1 MSAETKLT
9 IPDQDAARRGEAR
22 TSLVLYESD
31 GTDSR
36 TRVVELPDGEQF
48 TIGRSRTASLRS
60 ESERVSRIHAC
71 FQRRGNDLYVEDAGS
86 RNGTWVNGRQI
97 AEPRRLA
104 SGDEVVVGPVT
115 VVVNIT
121 TSAVTPA
128 RIQPPRVLDERL
140 AAEVDRARRYRRPLT
155 VVMLTIDGDTADT
168 DEAWDRVAAQLRTMD
183 LIVEYAPSM
192 HAIVLPEL
200 DRGAAVDV
208 SRALIAAAHATAA
221 GIVTKLGIATY
232 PEDATSADALI
243 SNARRAVQAAST
255 DDDPLAALP
264 PDTDLAAAAIVVDPQ
279 MRRVFELV
287 RKVADHPITV
297 LIQGET
303 GVGKEVIAC
312 AIHSASARGGA
323 PLVRLN
329 CASLP
334 EPLLESELF
343 GHEKGAFT
351 GADRRKQGY
360 FEAANGGTLFLDE
373 IGELSPA
380 VQAKLLRVLENGRV
394 TRVGGTDEIEVDVR
408 VVCATHRD
416 LERAS
421 QDGGFRSDLFFRIS
435 AFTILVPPLR
445 DRADEII
452 PLARHF
458 IAQAAT
464 SRNQPAPT
472 LSLDA
477 AAAIRR
483 YTWPGNVRE
492 LRNAIERAAVLQ
504 SGPTIELEDLPDR
517 VQEGRVLLGAPLAA
531 AGAHD
536 VRDQIADLER
546 TSIVAAL
553 DACGGNQTEAAR
565 KLGLTRRTLIYRMEK
580 HRLKPLPESRKP
592 S

>member
-9 IPDQDAARRGEAR
+9 IPDQDDARRGEAR

-31 GTDSR
+31 GADSR

-48 TIGRSRTASLRS
+48 TIGRSRAANLRS

-140 AAEVDRARRYRRPLT
+140 AGEVDRARRYRRPLS

-200 DRGAAVDV
+200 DRNAAAEV
-208 SRALIAAAHATAA
+208 SRALIAVAHATAT
-221 GIVTKLGIATY
+221 GIVTKLGIATF
-232 PEDATSADALI
+232 PEDATTADTLI
-243 SNARRAVQAAST
+243 SNARRAVQA
-255 DDDPLAALP
+255 DPLAGLP
-264 PDTDLAAAAIVVDPQ
+264 PDTELASAIVVDPQ

-312 AIHSASARGGA
+312 AIHSASARGRA

-360 FEAANGGTLFLDE
+360 FEAATGGTLFLDE

-445 DRADEII
+445 DRPDEII

-464 SRNQPAPT
+464 SRNQPAPA
-472 LSLDA
+472 LSPAA

-517 VQEGRVLLGAPLAA
+517 VQDGRVLLGAPLAA
-531 AGAHD
+531 AGSHD

-580 HRLKPLPESRKP
+580 HRLKPLPESRKA
-592 S
+592 